1 MLLGPHGPPA
11 HSHQSPPSER
21 APPYLLRRKA
31 RGCSDGSAWRT
42 GRGSARLLGL
52 PTEHQ
57 GLEETPGRRARVQAG
72 PSSLSLGP
80 ESSFCWWCFLLS
92 PPAGHPSSPEKAPR
106 CYRSARSRL
115 WPPNWKK
122 DRYASATALL
132 KSLLQK
138 ESGDE
143 AWAGTGGPPGAWT
156 GAGGAIKGKALV
168 APGTPLALERGGTW
182 GWGRGGRWPGLAAL
196 GRD

>member
-1 MLLGPHGPPA
+1 MEALGELVEDPL
-11 HSHQSPPSER
+11 SF
-21 APPYLLRRKA
+21 
-31 RGCSDGSAWRT
+31 
-42 GRGSARLLGL
+42 LGL

-57 GLEETPGRRARVQAG
+57 GLEEAPGRRARVQAEPG
-72 PSSLSLGP
+72 SLSSGP
-80 ESSFCWWCFLLS
+80 ARIQPLLVVL
-92 PPAGHPSSPEKAPR
+92 PPPPRRAGHPSSPEKAPR

-143 AWAGTGGPPGAWT
+143 A
-156 GAGGAIKGKALV
+156 
-168 APGTPLALERGGTW
+168 
-182 GWGRGGRWPGLAAL
+182 
-196 GRD
+196 